1 MPRASRIDI
10 RPATER
16 DLPAL
21 LEIER
26 RCFTQD
32 LFTEE
37 KFRHYLQADESVL
50 LVSEKRGEVVGCAV
64 GELDVTKGTRT
75 VWLDSIA
82 VLPGMRRTGIATA
95 LLRRFENAA
104 LQQDASSVLLE
115 VSVRNQAA
123 RKFYQEESYEVVDQ
137 VPEYYGP
144 GHDAVVLH
152 KSLRP

>member
-10 RPATER
+10 RPATEQ
-16 DLPAL
+16 DLAAL

-37 KFRHYLQADESVL
+37 KFRHYLQADDSVL
-50 LVSEKRGEVVGCAV
+50 LVSEKRGEVVGSAA
-64 GELDVTKGTRT
+64 GELDVAEGQRII
-75 VWLDSIA
+75 WLDSIA
-82 VLPGMRRTGIATA
+82 VLPGSRRLGIAT
-95 LLRRFENAA
+95 LLLHRFESEAH
-104 LQQDASSVLLE
+104 QHDAVNVLLE

-123 RKFYQEESYEVVDQ
+123 RRFYRKESYEALNFSKD
-137 VPEYYGP
+137 YYGA

-152 KSLRP
+152 KSLRR